1 MWGDCNGASMKQV
14 VRLMDAG
21 EGAGGMWGDC
31 NGASMDAG
39 GCGLGSCYSALPS
52 CPCPHYDSQPRDFS
66 PHTPLL
72 SAAHGGQVVCDAAL
86 ATSVLADWEA
96 GWGPCNDTPSS
107 YDNVASSPD
116 PRPGSIRLRD
126 PSTSAEPSLSQARID
141 SSGGSSVGV
150 TMSATTSR
158 SLASERHR
166 GHSTARLALA
176 TYREEDDEE
185 PLSCRH
191 ARPDLKPDPPS
202 PGDPISPLAPG
213 AASFQP
219 EVAADGGARADSWFG
234 AGTSDGQGSDHGLD
248 NQPHAAASASALD
261 PEAPGGAGA
270 ATEPVADSLP
280 LPTAGGLQ
288 AGVSGAVG
296 DVVAVHAGVFRYE
309 QGLGTQCCLFSLP
322 GEFRT
327 PFRPLGTRM
336 IPSAACDS
344 SKGLNAVVTAFRSF
358 PFRPLESCLGSAP
371 PDLAL
376 PNACVPPPCPAAPKG
391 PGCGYSPHML
401 PPLSP
406 PRPAYVAGSR
416 APQRPS
422 PSST

>member
-1 MWGDCNGASMKQV
+1 M
-14 VRLMDAG
+14 
-21 EGAGGMWGDC
+21 
-31 NGASMDAG
+31 
-39 GCGLGSCYSALPS
+39 
-52 CPCPHYDSQPRDFS
+52 
-66 PHTPLL
+66 
-72 SAAHGGQVVCDAAL
+72 CDAAL

-150 TMSATTSR
+150 TMTAAASR
-158 SLASERHR
+158 SLTSERHR

-202 PGDPISPLAPG
+202 PGDPISPLPPG

-219 EVAADGGARADSWFG
+219 EVAVDGGARADSWFG

-270 ATEPVADSLP
+270 ATELVADLLP
-280 LPTAGGLQ
+280 LPSVGGLQ
-288 AGVSGAVG
+288 ADVIGAVG
-296 DVVAVHAGVFRYE
+296 DVMAVHAGVFRCE
-309 QGLGTQCCLFSLP
+309 QGLGTQQGLFGGCPESFGPRLCLL
-322 GEFRT
+322 GKRT
-327 PFRPLGTRM
+327 T
-336 IPSAACDS
+336 SAAHDS
-344 SKGLNAVVTAFRSF
+344 SKGLNAVVT
-358 PFRPLESCLGSAP
+358 PFRILPLLPSR
-371 PDLAL
+371 DLSG
-376 PNACVPPPCPAAPKG
+376 VCP
-391 PGCGYSPHML
+391 S
-401 PPLSP
+401 
-406 PRPAYVAGSR
+406 
-416 APQRPS
+416 
-422 PSST
+422 